1 MKVFAML
8 YVAIAFLIELVLL
21 TNKGWDE
28 DDRKHPVIATLVPLV
43 LTAVWPIGIP
53 FSVWVALN
61 EDKVDAWFE
70 QRSKDR

>member
-8 YVAIAFLIELVLL
+8 YVAIALLIELFLA
-21 TNKGWDE
+21 TNKEWDE
-28 DDRKHPVIATLVPLV
+28 DDHKHPVLATLVPLV
-43 LTAVWPIGIP
+43 IMALWPIGIP

-61 EDKVDAWFE
+61 EDKVDAWIE